1 MTILTSTGRSLAEIL
16 SGDVPDKFA
25 PRSEELPER
34 HITVLIKGLAPGLIC
49 HNGILADASNPLTAR
64 IATLVSKLKSSSSSE
79 IEKQLTEARMLGGM
93 YLNKDK
99 EPVLPQHMLAAALA
113 RGASKRDLKKGKHWM
128 SGINVRDD
136 AKIIHAGSNDV
147 RELANDPD
155 FQFTCGVKIQ
165 RDTVMTT
172 RPIFKLWAA
181 ELKISYEADL
191 VDQDVVLDIIV
202 ATGRYVGLGDWR
214 PSAPKP
220 GKYGRFQVMGV
231 KED

>member
-1 MTILTSTGRSLAEIL
+1 MAIETSTGQTLAEIL

-25 PRSEELPER
+25 PRSSELPER

-49 HNGILADASNPLTAR
+49 HNGLLADGSNPLTSR
-64 IATLVSKLKSSSSSE
+64 IKTLVDKLKTSSSSE
-79 IEKQLTEARMLGGM
+79 IEKQLTEARMLGGL
-93 YLNKDK
+93 YLNKHE

-113 RGASKRDLKKGKHWM
+113 RGASKRDMKKGKHWM

-136 AKIIHAGSNDV
+136 AKIIHAGSEDV
-147 RELANDPD
+147 HELANDPE
-155 FQFTCGVKIQ
+155 FHFTCGVKIQ
-165 RDTVMTT
+165 KATVMTT
-172 RPIFKLWAA
+172 RPIFRLWAA
-181 ELKISYEADL
+181 ELKISYETDL
-191 VDQDVVLDIIV
+191 VDQDVVVDIIGC
-202 ATGRYVGLGDWR
+202 AGRYIGMGDWR